1 MKNKIGVFVL
11 SFAIVLSACNKEAAS
26 KEEQLAE
33 LKKQQTE
40 IQGQIASL
48 EEQLRTEGKLSTPA
62 AAAVPVATLT
72 VTPQAFSNFL
82 EVQGRVDFDQNVV
95 VSAKVPGVLTSVRA
109 KRGDQV
115 SKGQVLAT
123 IDAGIL
129 EQGVAELRT
138 SLDLARTVY
147 EKQKNL
153 WDQKIGTE
161 IQYLQAKNNKEAL
174 ERRLATMRE
183 QQAQYLIKAPI
194 SGVVDEFNPKI
205 GEAVGPGS
213 PVPVARIV
221 NTTGLKV
228 VADIPEAHAGKL
240 RKGVDALVSL
250 PDIGQEFPANVTAVT
265 QVINTSNRSFP
276 IEIRIKGKLDAP
288 IRPNMVAIVKVK
300 EYNNP
305 NALVV
310 PVNIIQ
316 RDESDSYVYV
326 VEKEGN
332 GTVVK
337 RRKVTLGQTYA
348 GNTEITSGL
357 NPNDQVVTA
366 GQQNLNEGQAVA
378 LNK

>member
-1 MKNKIGVFVL
+1 
-11 SFAIVLSACNKEAAS
+11 
-26 KEEQLAE
+26 
-33 LKKQQTE
+33 
-40 IQGQIASL
+40 
-48 EEQLRTEGKLSTPA
+48 
-62 AAAVPVATLT
+62 
-72 VTPQAFSNFL
+72 
-82 EVQGRVDFDQNVV
+82 
-95 VSAKVPGVLTSVRA
+95 
-109 KRGDQV
+109 
-115 SKGQVLAT
+115 
-123 IDAGIL
+123 
-129 EQGVAELRT
+129 
-138 SLDLARTVY
+138 
-147 EKQKNL
+147 
-153 WDQKIGTE
+153 
-161 IQYLQAKNNKEAL
+161 
-174 ERRLATMRE
+174 MRE
-183 QQAQYLIKAPI
+183 QQAQYVIKAPI
-194 SGVVDEFNPKI
+194 SGIIDEFNPKI

-213 PVPVARIV
+213 PIPVARIV

-240 RKGVDALVSL
+240 RKNVDAIVSL
-250 PDIGQEFPANVTAVT
+250 PDIGQEFPANVTAVS

-288 IRPNMVAIVKVK
+288 IRPNMVAVVKVK

-316 RDESDSYVYV
+316 RDETDSYVYV

-357 NPNDQVVTA
+357 KPNDQVVTA